1 MREKL
6 AERVYETLSGLLEDA
21 YCVPGVQNAFAE
33 GASCAVLYERVMQS
47 YERLCERLAVGE
59 EDMDVEIIIDSF
71 LEMNK
76 ILCLKMFDY
85 GVQFS
90 DVLR

>member
-1 MREKL
+1 MDTL
-6 AERVYETLSGLLEDA
+6 AERVYETLCGLLEDA
-21 YCVPGVQNAFAE
+21 YCVPGVQNAFEEHAD
-33 GASCAVLYERVMQS
+33 CAVLYESVMQA

-59 EDMDVEIIIDSF
+59 EDEGVELIIDSF

-85 GVQFS
+85 GVKFS